1 MHASVDDRP
10 RRHTAPFTG
19 GPRTSRRN
27 TWEALDPDTGG
38 ERGTHDASQ
47 PPQCLQ
53 PQLVPLPTATMN
65 GSHRSGPCLIRSG
78 SATTELCDL
87 QRQRSDPQSLGR
99 AGSLVRHVS
108 DQVTPVPDLCHL
120 PLRNLQQAR
129 ALPCCCAILQH
140 EQSQPQRAEKNT
152 IVCILQGSGDLEAAS
167 SRRTSTFGDV
177 DPENAYTGMTK
188 TSSLPGLIGN
198 ALGLRLPHV
207 GGPAYQAASGSK
219 AGPHVFKWVR
229 SV

>member
-1 MHASVDDRP
+1 MPHQRSGVPPSGTVPSGSVPAPARQNGVHASMTDRP
-10 RRHTAPFTG
+10 RRHTAPFNS

-38 ERGTHDASQ
+38 ERGIQDASQ

-53 PQLVPLPTATMN
+53 PQLIPLPTAAMN

-108 DQVTPVPDLCHL
+108 DQVAPVAGLCCV
-120 PLRNLQQAR
+120 PGAMCSAPC
-129 ALPCCCAILQH
+129 ALPCRCAL
-140 EQSQPQRAEKNT
+140 
-152 IVCILQGSGDLEAAS
+152 V
-167 SRRTSTFGDV
+167 
-177 DPENAYTGMTK
+177 
-188 TSSLPGLIGN
+188 
-198 ALGLRLPHV
+198 
-207 GGPAYQAASGSK
+207 
-219 AGPHVFKWVR
+219 
-229 SV
+229 